1 MQTNLINVF
10 CKLCISIVVW
20 FNFAFSYVRFACA
33 YSRILRTFHFNSI
46 SFWMAETKKMRVL
59 ALLIPRSEQK
69 KAEEI
74 AWFYTIFG
82 WIVFYIS
89 QQIVDIVGRESLHL
103 MLLLI
108 MQDVFHLFFKYTL
121 QSHHLD
127 KHGKPFMNPKKMHFI
142 IVFLVLVCL
151 QWEQRG
157 EERERNTFVHIM
169 TA

>member
-1 MQTNLINVF
+1 MFFANYAFRLLFGLILLSAMFGLLVHILEF
-10 CKLCISIVVW
+10 STLSISIPYHSGW
-20 FNFAFSYVRFACA
+20 LRQRKCVRARA
-33 YSRILRTFHFNSI
+33 QSRD
-46 SFWMAETKKMRVL
+46 WEK
-59 ALLIPRSEQK
+59 EQK
-69 KAEEI
+69 KAEKI

-108 MQDVFHLFFKYTL
+108 MQDIFHLFFKYTL
-121 QSHHLD
+121 KSHHLD
-127 KHGKPFMNPKKMHFI
+127 KHGKPFMNPKKMRFI

-151 QWEQRG
+151 QCGQR
-157 EERERNTFVHIM
+157 EEERERERERNTFVHIM